1 MNSGIFL
8 YNTNQKAIIMKD
20 TLCPFKNV
28 AEINTNNGQK
38 KENKTIT
45 WGDWGKETVT

>member
-1 MNSGIFL
+1 MTQSFYTDRNK
-8 YNTNQKAIIMKD
+8 YKQR
-20 TLCPFKNV
+20 
-28 AEINTNNGQK
+28 AE

>member
-1 MNSGIFL
+1 MRFARLKRCRNK
-8 YNTNQKAIIMKD
+8 YKQR
-20 TLCPFKNV
+20 
-28 AEINTNNGQK
+28 AE